1 MCGIVGIFNISEQ
14 SDTLRQKA
22 LRMSQKIRH
31 RGPDWSGIYS
41 GGTAILAHERLS
53 IVDPESG
60 KQPLFSPDG
69 KQVLAVNG
77 EIYNHKDIRRQYKGR
92 YAFQTGSDCE
102 VILAL
107 YREWRASV
115 NGNSSSVPVSF
126 LESLSGIFAF
136 ALYDEARDEFLI
148 ARDPIGVIPLYIGY
162 DADGKL
168 YVASELK
175 ALEGQCERYEPF
187 LPGCYYWSRE
197 PGIRRYYVRD
207 WMNYGNVK
215 DNDASV
221 EDIQK
226 ALEDAVR
233 RQLMSDVPYGV
244 LLSGGLDSSVISA
257 IAQKYAPHRIEDD
270 SQSPAYWPRLHSFAV
285 GLKGAP
291 DLEKARMV
299 ADYIGTVHH
308 EINYTIQEG
317 LDAIRDVIYYIETYD
332 VTTVRASTPMYLLAR
347 VIKSM
352 GIKMVLS
359 GEGADEIFG
368 GYLYFHKAPN
378 AEEFHEETVR
388 KLSKLYMYDCLRA
401 NKSLS
406 AWGVEGR
413 VPFLDK
419 EFLDVA
425 MRTNPSAKMCPGKEI
440 EKKIVREAFAGML
453 PEAVAWRQKEQ
464 FSDGVGYSWIDTLKK
479 ITSAQVTDEQMAHAA
494 ERFPVNTP
502 LCKEEY
508 YYRSIFAEHFPSE
521 SAARSVPQ
529 EASVACSTA
538 IAREWDEAF
547 KKMNEPSGR
556 AVSGVHEQAYA

>member
-162 DADGKL
+162 DADGKV

-221 EDIQK
+221 EDIQN

-494 ERFPVNTP
+494 ERFPGNTP

>member
-479 ITSAQVTDEQMAHAA
+479 ITSALVTDEQMAHAA